1 MFEGLDINVKKMI
14 DKKCKNDIGFC
25 MHETDGHAM
34 IRKEVDIN
42 ANSRVIFDSPKFNCN
57 RD

>member
-1 MFEGLDINVKKMI
+1 MKKMI

-42 ANSRVIFDSPKFNCN
+42 ADSWVIFDSPKFNCN